1 MNKKAKGS
9 RRERQTIELLQAQG
23 YACTKSG
30 GSLGVFDVIA
40 IGARDML
47 LVQCKSNRWPSS
59 VEMASIE
66 DFKAPANCRKLI
78 HRWRDRASIPDVREI
93 EL

>member
-40 IGARDML
+40 IGARDVL

-59 VEMASIE
+59 AEMESIE
-66 DFKAPANCRKLI
+66 NFKAPSNCRRII
-78 HRWRDRASIPDVREI
+78 HRWRDRAAAPDVREI
-93 EL
+93 EQ